1 MAAGRL
7 RAEPRLR
14 RSALLW
20 LVVGLV
26 LSEAFA
32 LPVAAAGHA
41 STLGLGLA
49 DAGCWLAVSVFFI
62 GGIALLRLPDGT
74 VLDHYGLPNGLTAIR
89 AWLTFPLILC
99 ATLPLPGSSGL
110 YLWAVMGGS
119 TGMLDLADGQI
130 ARRVGPVTVL
140 GKALDPSM
148 DVIFFAVAAVGN
160 WLLGILP
167 GWLAAAILVRY
178 LGPFVVT
185 PVVFALGRRPE
196 LVATR
201 WGRYNTFG
209 IGVVLLVLL
218 IVRLAGGPVNTF
230 ALAVGIPILLPTF
243 ALHVVALLRRTI
255 EAPTAAPGG
264 RDQGEG
270 RLSGPAG

>member
-1 MAAGRL
+1 MRL

-14 RSALLW
+14 RSAVLW
-20 LVVGLV
+20 LALGLA
-26 LSEAFA
+26 LSEGFTV
-32 LPVAAAGHA
+32 PVAAAAHA
-41 STLGLGLA
+41 GAAGLGLA
-49 DAGCWLAVSVFFI
+49 DAGCWLLVSLFFV

-110 YLWAVMGGS
+110 YLWAVIGGS
-119 TGMLDLADGQI
+119 TGMLDMVDGQL
-130 ARRVGPVTVL
+130 ARHVGPVTAL
-140 GKALDPSM
+140 GKALDPAM
-148 DVIFFAVAAVGN
+148 DVIFFATAAAGS

-167 GWLAAAILVRY
+167 GWLAAAILIRY

-218 IVRLAGGPVNTF
+218 VVRLAGGPVNAV
-230 ALAVGIPILLPTF
+230 ALAVAIPILLPTL
-243 ALHVVALLRRTI
+243 ALHVAALWRRTL
-255 EAPTAAPGG
+255 EAPTVASGG
-264 RDQGEG
+264 RDPGEG
-270 RLSGPAG
+270 ALSGPAG